1 MRAAAWR
8 GPLSRTIRRATFVTA
23 LALVLTIPASGR
35 EAETV
40 APSTSPAPSAD
51 AAAPEPVLTDDA
63 FPYPHLPPP
72 TEVPLPAA
80 LQPEGRPDASTTR
93 HGVRVELWLSS
104 PIAEPGEWMQAVVRT
119 TNLRRTPAWSTP
131 GECGGSTTGV
141 GIDARLDIPT
151 GVEQEGNA
159 AEFKRRAVRKGQV
172 RGAGFDERKDVLRW
186 VTGSVSN
193 GGIWGFVE
201 CLGPLEPRR
210 LGPRASVTER
220 FAWYPASSFDED
232 DGVWYQPL
240 WPGTATVTASW
251 RFLGRGA
258 KPRAAVWSELWR
270 NTRRIQATMD
280 IEIAGDGPGTPS
292 IAELVDA
299 ALAEPRFG
307 AWVDGD
313 PSRESW
319 TGVSWGSASGPT
331 YPHNLY
337 AIGLE
342 DAPPTGLVWLALD
355 RVRVEPDR
363 HHQLRGVAT
372 LDPWTGE
379 VLRVHCIGPS
389 SPQCSLPTI
398 LDEAAHATH

>member
-193 GGIWGFVE
+193 GGN
-201 CLGPLEPRR
+201 LGIRGVPGP
-210 LGPRASVTER
+210 PRASPPGAPRQRHRALRLVPREQLR
-220 FAWYPASSFDED
+220 RGRWRLVPAPLARDR
-232 DGVWYQPL
+232 DGHRLLAV
-240 WPGTATVTASW
+240 
-251 RFLGRGA
+251 
-258 KPRAAVWSELWR
+258 PRTRCQAAAAVWSELSA
-270 NTRRIQATMD
+270 QHEAEFEATMD
-280 IEIAGDGPGTPS
+280 IESPATVPARPRSRSSWTQRSPSRPSGHGWMGTPPGS
-292 IAELVDA
+292 RGPASRGA
-299 ALAEPRFG
+299 AHQARRIHTTSTPS
-307 AWVDGD
+307 AWRTHRPPAWSG
-313 PSRESW
+313 SRS
-319 TGVSWGSASGPT
+319 TGSGSS
-331 YPHNLY
+331 
-337 AIGLE
+337 
-342 DAPPTGLVWLALD
+342 PTGITSCVASPPSILD
-355 RVRVEPDR
+355 R
-363 HHQLRGVAT
+363 
-372 LDPWTGE
+372 
-379 VLRVHCIGPS
+379 
-389 SPQCSLPTI
+389 
-398 LDEAAHATH
+398 